1 MVTLK
6 GVVASDDAAGASRY
20 AMRRATAFF
29 GSKAAPCI
37 GVLFTDAE
45 DDGTYFRITYEARV
59 THDWPRD
66 GDDDA
71 PCRECGTR

>member
-6 GVVASDDAAGASRY
+6 GVVESDDAAGASRY
-20 AMRRATAFF
+20 ATRRAVAFF

-45 DDGTYFRITYEARV
+45 DAGTSFLLTYEARV

-66 GDDDA
+66 GDDA